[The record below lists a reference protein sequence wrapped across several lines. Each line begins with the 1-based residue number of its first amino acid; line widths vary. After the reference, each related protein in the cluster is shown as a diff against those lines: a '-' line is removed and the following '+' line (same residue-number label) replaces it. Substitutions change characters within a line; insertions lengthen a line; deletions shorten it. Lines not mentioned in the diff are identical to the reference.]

1 MSFLARRLAFTV
13 AVLIAVT
20 FTAFSVMNFLGDP
33 LFNVVGFYTSVDC
46 DAVLAGEVEDVVGTR
61 PGSSAGECQIV
72 AEAREKYHLNDPL
85 PVRYGYWMAGM
96 FQGDFGESF
105 KNYMPVSTI
114 LADRLPVSV
123 LLMGMSI
130 VIALGVS
137 IPWAVAAA
145 YRANRRLDRAST
157 AGAFGLLAMP
167 NFALGVILLYFFVI
181 RWQIFPTRFVD
192 DDLFS
197 RLRSLALPA
206 ATLGLPLAAVYQR
219 LLRTDLIT
227 TLQED
232 FVITAKAKGLSDRRI
247 MFRHVLR
254 PSLFGMVTVVGL
266 NTSALMG
273 GAIIVE
279 QIFSIP
285 GLGREL
291 FVSVVRDDFPVV
303 LGGVVILATSFVVIN
318 TAVDLLYSYLDP
330 RVRRDT

>member
-1 MSFLARRLAFTV
+1 MAFLVRRLAFMFG
-13 AVLIAVT
+13 VLFAAT
-20 FTAFSVMNFLGDP
+20 FLAYSAMNVLGDP
-33 LFNVVGFYTSVDC
+33 LFNVVGFYASIDC

-61 PGSSAGECQIV
+61 PGSSVGECQIV

-85 PVRYGYWMAGM
+85 PVRYGRWIGAMV
-96 FQGDFGESF
+96 QGDFGESF
-105 KNYMPVSTI
+105 KNYMPVSAI
-114 LADRLPVSV
+114 LSERLPKSL

-130 VIALGVS
+130 TVALGVS

-145 YRANRRLDRAST
+145 YRANRKLDKVST
-157 AGAFGLLAMP
+157 AGAFGLLSIP
-167 NFALGVILLYFFVI
+167 GFALGVLLFYFFVI
-181 RWQIFPTRFVD
+181 RWQIFPSRFMD

-197 RLRSLALPA
+197 RLRSLFLAAL
-206 ATLGLPLAAVYQR
+206 TLGLPLAAIYQR

-266 NTSALMG
+266 NTASLFAG
-273 GAIIVE
+273 SIIIE

-285 GLGREL
+285 GIGREL
-291 FVSVVRDDFPVV
+291 YVSIVRDDNPVV
-303 LGGVVILATSFVVIN
+303 LACVVVIVAAFVIIN